1 MLGYFDNAA
10 TMEPEQEML
19 KRYAELCEQH
29 WWNPSSISEG
39 SIQTRQAIEDVR
51 KRILKYI
58 NGREGDKIIFTSG
71 GTEANNLAIKG
82 FCYEKYTHF
91 LTSGNAPDGYPEYTR
106 LTPSISISSLEHPSV
121 GNPAIWLYEMR
132 IADNINVIKCHDNGK
147 IDLESLEERIQYI
160 HTRDEAKF
168 HPIFASIMM
177 ANNELGSVNDIK
189 AISQIVH
196 KYDGILHVD
205 AVQAFSHMEIDV
217 QEMGIDMM
225 SVSGHKFG
233 APHGI
238 GFLYVREGIDIA
250 PLLHGGGQEKGYR
263 SGTEDAPSII
273 MMGEIIDRIYH
284 NFDND
289 IRNIAYCSSELRKC
303 LQECYDVKI
312 NSPADGLSN
321 IINVTIYGV
330 DNEQLITNL
339 DYFDCTQISAGSAC
353 HAGIKKPSQVLKEIG
368 LTEKEINNTIRISLN
383 RNVIISDIFDFL
395 RNLREEVE
403 RLKKL

>member
-19 KRYAELCEQH
+19 ERYAELCKQY
-29 WWNPSSISEG
+29 WWNPSSVSES
-39 SIQTRQAIEDVR
+39 SIKTRQAIEDVR

-91 LTSGNAPDGYPEYTR
+91 LTKYDGNGYYDCQYR
-106 LTPSISISSLEHPSV
+106 ITPSVFASSVEHPSV
-121 GNPAIWLYEMR
+121 LNPINWLYDME
-132 IADNINVIKCHDNGK
+132 IIDNYNIVNCNDDGTVNKK
-147 IDLESLEERIQYI
+147 SLEERISYI
-160 HTRDEAKF
+160 QDIKF
-168 HPIFASIMM
+168 HPIFTSIMM

-189 AISQIVH
+189 AVSQIVH
-196 KYDGILHVD
+196 KYNGILHVD
-205 AVQAFSHMEIDV
+205 AVQAFTHMKIDV

-233 APHGI
+233 APHGV
-238 GFLYVREGIDIA
+238 GFLYVREGIDID
-250 PLLHGGGQEKGYR
+250 PLLHGGGQEKGLR

-284 NFDND
+284 NFDYD
-289 IRNIAYCSSELRKC
+289 IHNVEYCSKDLREC
-303 LQECYDVKI
+303 LQKDYNVKI
-312 NSPADGLSN
+312 NSPVDGLPN
-321 IINVTIYGV
+321 IINVTINGV

-339 DYFDCTQISAGSAC
+339 DYFGGVQVSAGSAC
-353 HAGIKKPSQVLKEIG
+353 HAGIKKPSKVLKEIG

-383 RNVIISDIFDFL
+383 RNVTLDDIFEFL
-395 RNLREEVE
+395 RILRNEIE
-403 RLKKL
+403 RLKQL

>member
-19 KRYAELCEQH
+19 ERYTELCKQY
-29 WWNPSSISEG
+29 WWNPSSVSES
-39 SIQTRQAIEDVR
+39 SIKTRQAIEDVR

-91 LTSGNAPDGYPEYTR
+91 LTKYDKDGYYDR
-106 LTPSISISSLEHPSV
+106 QYRVTPSVFASSVEHPSV
-121 GNPAIWLYEMR
+121 LNPINWLYDMK
-132 IADNINVIKCHDNGK
+132 IIDNYNIINCNDDGTVNKK
-147 IDLESLEERIQYI
+147 SLEERISYI
-160 HTRDEAKF
+160 QDTKF

-189 AISQIVH
+189 AVSEIVH
-196 KYDGILHVD
+196 KYNGILHVD
-205 AVQAFSHMEIDV
+205 AVQAFTHMKIDV

-238 GFLYVREGIDIA
+238 GFLYVREGIDIE

-273 MMGEIIDRIYH
+273 MMGEVINHIYRI
-284 NFDND
+284 FDYYSN
-289 IRNIAYCSSELRKC
+289 NIMVCSNMLWDSLVR
-303 LQECYDVKI
+303 DFGAKI
-312 NSPADGLSN
+312 NSPINGLPN
-321 IINVTIYGV
+321 IINVTLNGIN
-330 DNEQLITNL
+330 NEQLITDL
-339 DYFDCTQISAGSAC
+339 DLFGNCQISAGSAC
-353 HAGIKKPSQVLKEIG
+353 HAGIKKPSKVLKEIG

-383 RNVIISDIFDFL
+383 RNVKEIDAQVFL
-395 RNLREEVE
+395 MNLKDSIE

>member
-19 KRYAELCEQH
+19 KRYAELCEQY
-29 WWNPSSISEG
+29 WWNPSSISDG
-39 SIQTRQAIEDVR
+39 SMLTRQAIEDVR

-58 NGREGDKIIFTSG
+58 NGREGDKIVFTSG

-82 FCYEKYTHF
+82 FCCEKYTHF
-91 LTSGNAPDGYPEYTR
+91 LTKYDENGYYDR
-106 LTPSISISSLEHPSV
+106 QYRITPSVFASSVEHPSV
-121 GNPAIWLYEMR
+121 LNPINWLYDME
-132 IADNINVIKCHDNGK
+132 IIDNYNIVNCNDDGTVNKK
-147 IDLESLEERIQYI
+147 SLEERISYI
-160 HTRDEAKF
+160 QDTKF
-168 HPIFASIMM
+168 HPIFVSIMM

-189 AISQIVH
+189 AISEIVH
-196 KYDGILHVD
+196 KYNGILHVD

-217 QEMGIDMM
+217 QKMGIDMM

-238 GFLYVREGIDIA
+238 GFLYVRERIDIS
-250 PLLHGGGQEKGYR
+250 PLLHGGGQEKGLR

-284 NFDND
+284 NFDYDTHNVE
-289 IRNIAYCSSELRKC
+289 YCSKDLREC
-303 LQECYDVKI
+303 LQKDYNVKI
-312 NSPADGLSN
+312 NSPVDGLPN
-321 IINVTIYGV
+321 IINVTINGV

-339 DYFDCTQISAGSAC
+339 DYFSGVQVSAGSAC
-353 HAGIKKPSQVLKEIG
+353 HAGIKKPSKVLKEIG

-383 RNVIISDIFDFL
+383 RNVTLDDITEFL
-395 RNLREEVE
+395 RILRNEIE

>member
-19 KRYAELCEQH
+19 ERYAELCEQY
-29 WWNPSSISEG
+29 WWNPSSISDG
-39 SIQTRQAIEDVR
+39 SMLTRQAIEDVR

-58 NGREGDKIIFTSG
+58 NGREGDKIVFTSG

-82 FCYEKYTHF
+82 FCCEKYTHF
-91 LTSGNAPDGYPEYTR
+91 LTKYDENGYYDR
-106 LTPSISISSLEHPSV
+106 QYRITPSVFASSVEHPSV
-121 GNPAIWLYEMR
+121 LNPINWLYDME
-132 IADNINVIKCHDNGK
+132 IIDNYNIVNCNDDGTVNKK
-147 IDLESLEERIQYI
+147 SLEERISYI
-160 HTRDEAKF
+160 QDTKF

-189 AISQIVH
+189 AISEIVH
-196 KYDGILHVD
+196 KYNGILHVD

-217 QEMGIDMM
+217 QKMGIDMM

-238 GFLYVREGIDIA
+238 GFLYVRERIDIS
-250 PLLHGGGQEKGYR
+250 PLLHGGGQEKGLR

-284 NFDND
+284 NFDYDTHNVE
-289 IRNIAYCSSELRKC
+289 YCSKDLREC
-303 LQECYDVKI
+303 LQKDYNVKI
-312 NSPADGLSN
+312 NSPVDGLPN
-321 IINVTIYGV
+321 IINVTINGV

-339 DYFDCTQISAGSAC
+339 DYFSGVQVSAGSAC
-353 HAGIKKPSQVLKEIG
+353 HAGIKKPSKVLKEIG

-383 RNVIISDIFDFL
+383 RNVTIDEIFEFL
-395 RNLREEVE
+395 RILRNEIE

>member
-19 KRYAELCEQH
+19 KRYAELCEQY
-29 WWNPSSISEG
+29 WWNPSSISDG
-39 SIQTRQAIEDVR
+39 SMLTRQAIEDVR

-58 NGREGDKIIFTSG
+58 NGREGDKIVFTSG

-82 FCYEKYTHF
+82 FCCEKYTHF
-91 LTSGNAPDGYPEYTR
+91 LTKYDENGYYDR
-106 LTPSISISSLEHPSV
+106 QYRITPSVFASTVEHPSV
-121 GNPAIWLYEMR
+121 LNPINWLYDME
-132 IADNINVIKCHDNGK
+132 IIDNYNIVNCNDDGTINQK
-147 IDLESLEERIQYI
+147 SLEERISYI
-160 HTRDEAKF
+160 QDTKF
-168 HPIFASIMM
+168 HPIFVSIMM

-189 AISQIVH
+189 AVSKIVH
-196 KYDGILHVD
+196 KYNGILHVD
-205 AVQAFSHMEIDV
+205 AVQAFTHMKIDV

-233 APHGI
+233 TPHGI
-238 GFLYVREGIDIA
+238 GFLYVRKGIDIS
-250 PLLHGGGQEKGYR
+250 PLLHGGGQEKGLR

-273 MMGEIIDRIYH
+273 MMGEVIDRIYH

-289 IRNIAYCSSELRKC
+289 VRNVVYCSNELRKC
-303 LQECYDVKI
+303 LQEYYDVKI
-312 NSPADGLSN
+312 NSSVNGLPN

-339 DYFDCTQISAGSAC
+339 DYFNCIQISAGSAC
-353 HAGIKKPSQVLKEIG
+353 HAGIKKPSKVLKEIG

-383 RNVIISDIFDFL
+383 RNVRIGEIFDFFRSL
-395 RNLREEVE
+395 KKEIE

>member
-19 KRYAELCEQH
+19 ERYTELCKQY
-29 WWNPSSISEG
+29 WWNPSSVSES
-39 SIQTRQAIEDVR
+39 SIKTRQAIEDVR

-91 LTSGNAPDGYPEYTR
+91 LTKYDKDGYYDR
-106 LTPSISISSLEHPSV
+106 QYRVTPSVFASSVEHPSV
-121 GNPAIWLYEMR
+121 LNPINWLYDMK
-132 IADNINVIKCHDNGK
+132 IIDNYNIINCNDDGTVNKK
-147 IDLESLEERIQYI
+147 SLEERISYI
-160 HTRDEAKF
+160 QDTKF

-189 AISQIVH
+189 AVSEIVH
-196 KYDGILHVD
+196 KYNGILHVD
-205 AVQAFSHMEIDV
+205 AVQAFTHMKIDV

-238 GFLYVREGIDIA
+238 GFLYVREGIDIE
-250 PLLHGGGQEKGYR
+250 PLLHGGGQEKGLR

-273 MMGEIIDRIYH
+273 MMGEIIDRVYY

-289 IRNIAYCSSELRKC
+289 THNVEYCSKDLREC
-303 LQECYDVKI
+303 LQKDYNVKI
-312 NSPADGLSN
+312 NSPVDGLPN
-321 IINVTIYGV
+321 IINVTINGV

-339 DYFDCTQISAGSAC
+339 DYFGGVQVSAGSAC
-353 HAGIKKPSQVLKEIG
+353 HAGIKKSSKVLKEIG
-368 LTEKEINNTIRISLN
+368 LTKKEINNTIRISLN
-383 RNVIISDIFDFL
+383 RNVTIDEIFEFL
-395 RNLREEVE
+395 RILRNEIK
-403 RLKKL
+403 RLKQL

>member
-10 TMEPEQEML
+10 TMEPEQEMID
-19 KRYAELCEQH
+19 RYTELCEQY

-51 KRILKYI
+51 KRILTYI

-82 FCYEKYTHF
+82 FCCEKYTHF
-91 LTSGNAPDGYPEYTR
+91 LTKGKELDFR
-106 LTPSISISSLEHPSV
+106 RVTPSLFISSLEHPSV
-121 GNPAIWLYEMR
+121 TNPAVWLYEMR
-132 IADNINVIKCHDNGK
+132 IANSVNMVKCHDDGTL
-147 IDLESLEERIQYI
+147 DLESLEERIRYTQD
-160 HTRDEAKF
+160 TKF

-189 AISQIVH
+189 AVSEIVH
-196 KYDGILHVD
+196 KYNGILHVD
-205 AVQAFSHMEIDV
+205 AVQAFTHMEIDV
-217 QEMGIDMM
+217 QKMGIDMM

-233 APHGI
+233 TPHGI
-238 GFLYVREGIDIA
+238 GFLYVREGIDIS
-250 PLLHGGGQEKGYR
+250 PLLHGGGQEKGLR

-273 MMGEIIDRIYH
+273 AMGKVINHIYR
-284 NFDND
+284 NFDYD
-289 IRNIAYCSSELRKC
+289 TRNVEYCSKDLREC
-303 LQECYDVKI
+303 LQKDYNVKI
-312 NSPADGLSN
+312 NSPVDGLPN
-321 IINVTIYGV
+321 IINVTINGV

-339 DYFDCTQISAGSAC
+339 DYFGGVQVSAGSAC
-353 HAGIKKPSQVLKEIG
+353 HAGIKKSSKVLKEIG

-383 RNVIISDIFDFL
+383 RNVTLDDITEFL
-395 RNLREEVE
+395 RILRNEIE

>member
-19 KRYAELCEQH
+19 ERYAELCKQY
-29 WWNPSSISEG
+29 WWNPSSISES
-39 SIQTRQAIEDVR
+39 SIKTRQAIEDVR

-91 LTSGNAPDGYPEYTR
+91 LTKYDKDGYYDCQYR
-106 LTPSISISSLEHPSV
+106 VTPSVFASSVEHPSV
-121 GNPAIWLYEMR
+121 LNPINWLYDMK
-132 IADNINVIKCHDNGK
+132 IIDNYNIVDCNDDGTINQK
-147 IDLESLEERIQYI
+147 SLEERISYI
-160 HTRDEAKF
+160 QDTKF

-177 ANNELGSVNDIK
+177 ANNELGSVNDIEV
-189 AISQIVH
+189 ISKIVH
-196 KYDGILHVD
+196 KYSGILLVD
-205 AVQAFSHMEIDV
+205 AVQAFTHMKIDV

-238 GFLYVREGIDIA
+238 GFLYVREGIDID
-250 PLLHGGGQEKGYR
+250 PLLHGGGQEKGLR

-273 MMGEIIDRIYH
+273 MMGKIIDQIYH
-284 NFDND
+284 NFDYYSN
-289 IRNIAYCSSELRKC
+289 NIMVCSNMLWDSLVR
-303 LQECYDVKI
+303 DFGARI
-312 NSPADGLSN
+312 NSPINGLPN
-321 IINVTIYGV
+321 IINVTLNGIN
-330 DNEQLITNL
+330 NEQLITDL
-339 DYFDCTQISAGSAC
+339 DLFGNCQISAGSAC
-353 HAGIKKPSQVLKEIG
+353 HAGIKKPSKVLKEIG

-383 RNVIISDIFDFL
+383 RNIKEIDAQVFL
-395 RNLREEVE
+395 MNLKDSIE
-403 RLKKL
+403 RLKQL